1 MDVRSF
7 TVGAL
12 LVAAALP
19 MLAPLG
25 LMPALTSAGSSTVRE
40 ERVAGAEE
48 TPQWPTHFRDQPL
61 TPLPLSALEE
71 RFARR
76 FPGSIARFTDGEN
89 VLILRHVTRPT
100 RQLHPAED
108 CFKGL
113 GYSVTRPRPFVDQR
127 EQTWSCFA
135 AERDGMRVR
144 VCERIHDKQ
153 GASWT
158 DVSAWFWATQYGGGP
173 WWTTTVVT
181 PEHAP

>member
-1 MDVRSF
+1 MNVRSF

-19 MLAPLG
+19 LLAPLG
-25 LMPALTSAGSSTVRE
+25 LTPIGRSHVRE
-40 ERVAGAEE
+40 ASVATAEE
-48 TPQWPTHFRDQPL
+48 PPPWPTHFRDQPL

-89 VLILRHVTRPT
+89 VLTLRHVTRPT

-113 GYSVTRPRPFVDQR
+113 GYAVSRAKPFVDQR
-127 EQTWSCFA
+127 EQAWSCFG
-135 AERDGMRVR
+135 AERDGSRVR
-144 VCERIHDKQ
+144 VCERIHDGQ
-153 GASWT
+153 GNGWS
-158 DVSAWFWATQYGGGP
+158 DVSAWFWAAQYGGGP
-173 WWTTTVVT
+173 WWATTVVT
-181 PEHAP
+181 PERGR

>member
-1 MDVRSF
+1 MNVRSF

-19 MLAPLG
+19 LLAPLG
-25 LMPALTSAGSSTVRE
+25 LAPQPSRTSTGGE
-40 ERVAGAEE
+40 ERAGPAEE
-48 TPQWPTHFRDQPL
+48 LPHWPTHFRDQPL

-89 VLILRHVTRPT
+89 IVTLRFVTRPT

-113 GYSVTRPRPFVDQR
+113 GYTVSRAKPHIDER
-127 EQTWSCFA
+127 EQTWSCFL
-135 AERDGMRVR
+135 AERDGGRVR
-144 VCERIHDKQ
+144 VCERIHDGQ
-153 GASWT
+153 GKGWS
-158 DVSAWFWATQYGGGP
+158 DVSAWFWAAQYGGGP
-173 WWTTTVVT
+173 WLTTTVVT
-181 PEHAP
+181 RLEP